1 MLLGGD
7 EFSRTQHGNN
17 NAWCQ
22 DNELSWFD
30 WDWDDDQRALLA
42 FTRRLIRCAASTPSS
57 GGPRSSRGAARR
69 AATSPTSGGSGPDGR
84 RMTQRDWRR
93 GDVRAIGVFLN
104 GEEIPLA
111 TPQGEPIADDS
122 FLLLFNGNDE
132 PIEFKLPTKRFG
144 TRWQL
149 ELSTLEPDV
158 AAGSRSYVARAVVPV
173 ESRTV
178 VVLRRGW

>member
-1 MLLGGD
+1 M
-7 EFSRTQHGNN
+7 R
-17 NAWCQ
+17 
-22 DNELSWFD
+22 
-30 WDWDDDQRALLA
+30 
-42 FTRRLIRCAASTPSS
+42 
-57 GGPRSSRGAARR
+57 
-69 AATSPTSGGSGPDGR
+69 PDGR

-104 GEEIPLA
+104 GEDLPLA
-111 TPQGEPIADDS
+111 TPQGEAIADDS
-122 FLLLFNGNDE
+122 FLLLFNGNDA

-144 TRWQL
+144 TRWQF

-158 AAGSRSYVARAVVPV
+158 ASGSRSYIARAVVPV